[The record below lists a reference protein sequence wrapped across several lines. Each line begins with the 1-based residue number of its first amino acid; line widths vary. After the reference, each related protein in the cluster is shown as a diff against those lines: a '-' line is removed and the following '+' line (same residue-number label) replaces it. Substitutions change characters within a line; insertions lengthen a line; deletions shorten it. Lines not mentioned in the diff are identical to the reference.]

1 MIEGDG
7 LEYEIL
13 VASAKHVSSNNISGL
28 TCEIGVRRGLGS
40 CLIMQEVQTNDEKR
54 FLNQHVAIDPYGSI
68 PYFDDVLGDHDGGYS
83 NSMRRE
89 TASSLFQLAN
99 QNNWNLT
106 FMFIESSEYFV
117 RYADGVPVYDD
128 RSGKKSI
135 LDKYSLVHFD
145 GQHTR
150 QDVIDEFAF
159 FENKMCKGGIMV
171 FDDIETY
178 DHSEIERDFILKNTS
193 YKLFAKGKRKA
204 AYIFEP
210 ETLRGVQ

>member
-13 VASAKHVSSNNISGL
+13 VNSAKHVSCNNIVGL

-40 CLIMQEVQTNDEKR
+40 CLIMKELQTNDEKR
-54 FLNQHVAIDPYGSI
+54 FINQHVAIDPYGSI

-89 TASSLFQLAN
+89 TAASLFKLASES
-99 QNNWNLT
+99 NWNLS
-106 FMFIESSEYFV
+106 FFFIESSEYFR
-117 RYADGVPVYDD
+117 RYSDGLPAYDD
-128 RSGKKSI
+128 KNGKKTL

-150 QDVIDEFAF
+150 QDVIDEFSF
-159 FENKMCKGGIMV
+159 FENRMSKGGIMI

-178 DHSEIERDFILKNTS
+178 NHSEIEKDFILKNTRYQMFS
-193 YKLFAKGKRKA
+193 KGQRKA
-204 AYIFEP
+204 AYIFG
-210 ETLRGVQ
+210 T

>member
-7 LEYEIL
+7 LEYEVL
-13 VASAKHVSSNNISGL
+13 VAAAQHISRNNIPGL

-40 CLIMQEVQTNDEKR
+40 ALIMQEVQTNDEKR
-54 FLNQHVAIDPYGSI
+54 FANQHVAIDPYGSI

-89 TASSLFQLAN
+89 TSSSLFQLAN
-99 QNNWNLT
+99 QNNWNVT
-106 FMFIESSEYFV
+106 FLFIESREYFE
-117 RYADGVPVYDD
+117 RYDDGIPAYDD

-135 LDKYSLVHFD
+135 LGKYSLVHFD

-159 FENKMCKGGIMV
+159 FENKMSNGGIMV

-178 DHSEIERDFILKNTS
+178 DHDEIEREFILKNAD
-193 YKLFAKGKRKA
+193 YRLFAKGQRKA
-204 AYIFEP
+204 AYIFGLEISQ
-210 ETLRGVQ
+210 VK